1 MNNMKRTYI
10 IFAMLLLIVAV
21 TMSGC
26 IEEGTNVPTT
36 IVNNTTPL
44 TTDIDTDKVMPEVPT
59 VLVNKTPEVPTVLVN
74 KTPEMPTVLVNET
87 VICADSRVNVTY
99 KGIDC
104 AYMWGRD
111 YRKPGTGEKIVK
123 FYVEIE
129 AIGNDTIETGLN
141 DWQIIDADGRT
152 YKPTPHDDAKS
163 MKKLYQIPSGQDKS
177 TYIIFLIP
185 KDLNDYVVQYDTN
198 SDCDIISWTV
208 GNPITITIEFDITLD
223 LPPEGEYEE
232 GTFGYMVDYTE
243 DPIKVTYIG
252 DPAVVDTR
260 FRLSLQGGVRQGEL
274 TEEEAQT
281 IFKQCGGTGSVFDE
295 VETEIPRPSADGL
308 TEIEV
313 ESGMKEYYLIYYEAM
328 IRPLSTEERE
338 LYNGYAAQ
346 YTEDFFGSWVQS
358 NMEYAMEIATAISEG
373 SMYTYVD
380 GIWYVGV
387 RQ

>member
-1 MNNMKRTYI
+1 
-10 IFAMLLLIVAV
+10 MLLLIVAV

-26 IEEGTNVPTT
+26 IEEGTNVPII
-36 IVNNTTPL
+36 IVNNTAPL

-59 VLVNKTPEVPTVLVN
+59 LLVNKTPEVPTVLVN
-74 KTPEMPTVLVNET
+74 KTSEIPTALVNET
-87 VICADSRVNVTY
+87 VVCADSRVNVTY

-111 YRKPGTGEKIVK
+111 YIKPGTGEKIVK

-208 GNPITITIEFDITLD
+208 GNPITITTEFDITLD

-328 IRPLSTEERE
+328 IRPISTEERE

-358 NMEYAMEIATAISEG
+358 NMDYAMEIATAISEG

>member
-1 MNNMKRTYI
+1 MERTYT

-26 IEEGTNVPTT
+26 VEEDTNVQTT
-36 IVNNTTPL
+36 IVNNTTSI
-44 TTDIDTDKVMPEVPT
+44 TTDMDADNVMPEVPT
-59 VLVNKTPEVPTVLVN
+59 VLVNKTSEEPTVLVN
-74 KTPEMPTVLVNET
+74 KKPETPTVLVNET
-87 VICADSRVNVTY
+87 VICADSRANVTY
-99 KGIDC
+99 QGIDC
-104 AYMWGRD
+104 TYQWGGYQRT
-111 YRKPGTGEKIVK
+111 PGTGEKIVK
-123 FYVEIE
+123 FCVEIE

-152 YKPTPHDDAKS
+152 YKPTPHEDAKP
-163 MKKLYQIPSGQDKS
+163 MKKLYRIPSGQDSS

-185 KDLNDYVVQYDTN
+185 KDLNDYAVLYDTN
-198 SDCDIISWTV
+198 SDCDVISWTV
-208 GNPITITIEFDITLD
+208 GNPVNTKIEFDSTFD
-223 LPPEGEYEE
+223 LSAEGEYEE

-243 DPIKVTYIG
+243 DPIKVTYLG
-252 DPAVVDTR
+252 DPAVVDTL
-260 FRLSLQGGVRQGEL
+260 FRLSLQGDVRMGET

-313 ESGMKEYYLIYYEAM
+313 ESGMNEYYLIHYEAM
-328 IRPLSTEERE
+328 IRPLSTEEQE
-338 LYNGYAAQ
+338 LHDGYAAQ

-358 NMEYAMEIATAISEG
+358 NMGYAMEIASAISEG
-373 SMYTYVD
+373 SMYTYTD